1 MQKVNLFFCGDVA
14 IQKGNEFSICSNLK
28 TEIVNSDFAI
38 CNFEGPEISIE
49 SQKYPKSGP
58 HIGQET
64 GSIRLLKDV
73 GFNVFSLAN
82 NHIMDFGESAIKK
95 TLDTIKLNK
104 CYQVGVGDNYLNS
117 YEPLILRK
125 NGISIAIFAAGENEF
140 GCNFEEGN
148 KYGFGWLFSEA
159 LERQIISYKIK
170 CDFLVLNAHA
180 GVENIEFP
188 LVEWQRRYRLLCDLG
203 IDVIVGHHPHVPQGI
218 ETYKNSTIFYS
229 LGNFHFITD
238 HSTLSS
244 LQSFSV
250 KFEFDNSK
258 TYSYQLLYHTNENGF
273 VKQVSK
279 EDVQFDIEYL
289 NDLCGERLLSLN
301 EKKSLE
307 VYENYYEGYYR
318 TAIGAPSS
326 KRTFFSDI
334 KFLVKFF
341 VRKRRLGLNQL
352 LLLLHNIKIDS
363 HRFIVQRALSIMSNQ
378 LK

>member
-14 IQKGNEFSICSNLK
+14 IQKGNGFSICSNLK

-38 CNFEGPEISIE
+38 CNFEGPEISLD
-49 SQKYPKSGP
+49 SQKYPKAGP

-82 NHIMDFGESAIKK
+82 NHIMDFGESAIKN
-95 TLDTIKLNK
+95 TLDAISLNK
-104 CYQVGVGDNYLNS
+104 CHQVGVGENYLNS
-117 YEPLILRK
+117 YEPLILTK
-125 NGISIAIFAAGENEF
+125 DGISIAVFAAGENEF

-148 KYGFGWLFSEA
+148 KYGFGWLFSEV
-159 LERQIISYKIK
+159 LERQITSYKSQ

-188 LVEWQRRYRLLCDLG
+188 LVEWQRRYRVLCDLG

-229 LGNFHFITD
+229 LGNFHFLTKY
-238 HSTLSS
+238 STSSS

-250 KFEFDNSK
+250 KFEFNSNK
-258 TYSYQLLYHTNENGF
+258 TFSYQLLYHLNDNGL
-273 VKQVSK
+273 VKLVSK
-279 EDVQFDIEYL
+279 EDVNFDIHYL
-289 NDLCGERLLSLN
+289 SNLCGHELLTLN

-307 VYENYYEGYYR
+307 VFQSYYEGYYR
-318 TAIGAPSS
+318 AALGAPSFQ
-326 KRTFFSDI
+326 RTFLSDLRFLI
-334 KFLVKFF
+334 KFLIG
-341 VRKRRLGLNQL
+341 KRQLNIKQL
-352 LLLLHNIKIDS
+352 ILLLHNIKIDS

-378 LK
+378 VR